1 MAKKTIEKKVSEA
14 ILQQQRQIT
23 IDGKEY
29 TYGKPSVATIIMVS
43 ELVSEL
49 PIADPDIK
57 QSDLVAEVMK
67 IAKDCKVIG
76 RIVATI
82 ILGAKRIK
90 QMQGELP
97 KKHWWQRQPKNELDK
112 LSDQILLEMSP
123 QEIAKIITEQLIQL
137 EIGSFFGITVSLVNQ
152 NALKPTKSA
161 SEAED

>member
-1 MAKKTIEKKVSEA
+1 MAKRTIEKKVSEA

-23 IDGKEY
+23 IDGKKY
-29 TYGKPSVATIIMVS
+29 TYGKPSVATIIMIS

-97 KKHWWQRQPKNELDK
+97 KKHWWQKQPKNELDE
-112 LSDQILLEMSP
+112 LSERVLLEMSP
-123 QEIAKIITEQLIQL
+123 QEIAKIITEQLIHL

-161 SEAED
+161 SEAEE